1 MTIGTRAVT
10 ELKEPEGALLLNLGR
25 FPGGPM
31 SALERIPT
39 GTSGVYAWFRS
50 FDYSND
56 PDELFKQLMGD
67 LHSPKFQER
76 TGSIKP
82 FYELT
87 LRSQTWFSPGKMESL
102 KSAVHDPSFRAGLL
116 ATLSHSIL
124 LQAPLYIGK
133 SIDLKSRVAAHLTEG
148 SILCKRL
155 SEANVEMGRTL
166 LFIIPNQID
175 EHQFGKEIISKTEL
189 DQSPIDES
197 EFENETPYELIYEEI
212 YSRLFNPLFTI
223 RIG

>member
-1 MTIGTRAVT
+1 MV
-10 ELKEPEGALLLNLGR
+10 
-25 FPGGPM
+25 
-31 SALERIPT
+31 
-39 GTSGVYAWFRS
+39 
-50 FDYSND
+50 
-56 PDELFKQLMGD
+56 D
-67 LHSPKFQER
+67 LRSPKFQER

-102 KSAVHDPSFRAGLL
+102 KSAVHDPAFRSGLL
-116 ATLSHSIL
+116 ATLNHSIL

-133 SIDLKSRVAAHLTEG
+133 SINLKSRIAAHLTEG

-155 SEANVEMGRTL
+155 SEANVEMRRTL
-166 LFIIPNQID
+166 LFIIPNQVD
-175 EHQFGKEIISKTEL
+175 EHQIGKDTANESEL
-189 DQSPIDES
+189 DQLPTVDS
-197 EFENETPYELIYEEI
+197 ELEDETPYELIYEEI

>member
-10 ELKEPEGALLLNLGR
+10 ELKEPEGALLLNLGK
-25 FPGGPM
+25 FPGGPQ

-50 FDYSND
+50 FDYSDN
-56 PDELFKQLMGD
+56 PDELFEQLMSD
-67 LHSPKFQER
+67 LRSPKFQER

-87 LRSQTWFSPGKMESL
+87 LRSQTWFSPGKMDSL
-102 KSAVHDPSFRAGLL
+102 KSAVHDPTFRTGLL
-116 ATLSHSIL
+116 ATLKHSIL

-133 SIDLKSRVAAHLTEG
+133 SIDLKNRIAAHLTEG

-155 SEANVEMGRTL
+155 ADANVEMKRTL
-166 LFIIPNQID
+166 LFIIPNHLNGD
-175 EHQFGKEIISKTEL
+175 L
-189 DQSPIDES
+189 VDQDTES
-197 EFENETPYELIYEEI
+197 ETGLDSSLKMDAETADETPYELIYEEI